1 MDTLYV
7 LCRSVD
13 RRHDSHMEPADAD
26 EACDRKHAYFEA
38 EANVNPL
45 VKEILVGGT
54 ITCDGLAAHD
64 RYGFLQGPATFF
76 RTHEILRKTQRAN
89 TPLIIGG
96 REYMHDEVAAMFD
109 RCVPNAKLTHL
120 PWWSFGRY
128 RMSLGLAW
136 ALTLVVAHITARG
149 QDADNLLDPF
159 ALYYGGSITTVVALI
174 YTTMKQ
180 NRDVR
185 HAAPW
190 NSAMYLDVNA
200 TLIRQNSQT
209 LAIARK
215 EYLPQ
220 EKPFKTSRFY
230 YSLARKIESHA
241 FETELLQRQSATEP
255 STADALF
262 QNARPGSP
270 NQTPS

>member
-26 EACDRKHAYFEA
+26 EACDQKLAYFEA
-38 EANVNPL
+38 EAKVNPL
-45 VKEILVGGT
+45 VKEILAGGT

-64 RYGFLQGPATFF
+64 SHGFLQGPATFF

-89 TPLIIGG
+89 SPLYIGG
-96 REYMHDEVAAMFD
+96 REYSHDEVTAMFD
-109 RCVPNAKLTHL
+109 RCIPNAKLAHL
-120 PWWSFGRY
+120 PWWSFGRF

-136 ALTLVVAHITARG
+136 ALTLVVAHISARG
-149 QDADNLLDPF
+149 QETDEWLDPF
-159 ALYYGGSITTVVALI
+159 VLYYSGSITTVAALV

-200 TLIRQNSQT
+200 DLIRQNSPV
-209 LAIARK
+209 LAFARK
-215 EYLPQ
+215 EFVPQ

-230 YSLARKIESHA
+230 YSLARRIESRA
-241 FETELLQRQSATEP
+241 FATELLRRQSAAQSPAAEIP
-255 STADALF
+255 L
-262 QNARPGSP
+262 QNSGPISP
-270 NQTPS
+270 DQTRS